1 MSNHSHIKG
10 PIIIKDLDNT
20 FITYFRCIFI
30 CSNIV
35 FVRYCVCKTKVIKRT
50 ALSIADGY
58 GYEDTEE
65 LVWLPSMTEMG
76 YGKNNNVQETAV
88 FDGEPVDS
96 PFELFDGASNDD
108 RIKSYS
114 GVARYWWLRSPLPSF
129 ASYERCVLPSG
140 ALYNYSAFYSSGVP
154 AGLTLM

>member
-1 MSNHSHIKG
+1 MGNGTPAIVEVGAVFSGRGEAVFSSAGFLHG
-10 PIIIKDLDNT
+10 LDPE
-20 FITYFRCIFI
+20 FVSCIA
-30 CSNIV
+30 
-35 FVRYCVCKTKVIKRT
+35 KVIKRT

-114 GVARYWWLRSPLPSF
+114 GVARSWWLRSPLPSF

-140 ALYNYSAFYSSGVP
+140 ELYNYSAFYSSGVP